1 MLEVVLPEKSYEIII
16 QRNALDQVADWL
28 SGLWQEKKIAIISD
42 ENVFPLYGQKIQQQ
56 LADRYE
62 AVNYV
67 IPAGEESKS
76 LSMAAKLYDFLA
88 TEQLTRSDGII
99 ALGGGVV
106 GDLAGFVASTYMRGI
121 SFVQIP
127 TSLLAQVDSSIGGK
141 TAVNAPNAKN
151 MIGTF
156 AQPDG
161 VLIDPETLTT
171 LPVKR
176 IQEGIAEIIKCGAI
190 KDESLWRELARFIDV
205 ADLVAHSELVIEKAL
220 RVKKEVV
227 EEDQFDQGS
236 RLFLNFGHTIGHAIE
251 QTAGYGQ
258 ISHGE
263 AVAIGMV
270 QISRN
275 AEKRKEIPEG
285 TTQQLI
291 KMIQKYQLP
300 ISYEP
305 WDEQAL
311 FQAITHDK
319 KARGKQ
325 LKIILLEKIGQAK
338 IQSIPIE
345 AIKNYL
351 EEGE

>member
-62 AVNYV
+62 VVNYV

-161 VLIDPETLTT
+161 VLMDPETLMT

-236 RLFLNFGHTIGHAIE
+236 RLFLNFGHTIGHA
-251 QTAGYGQ
+251 
-258 ISHGE
+258 
-263 AVAIGMV
+263 
-270 QISRN
+270 SRN
-275 AEKRKEIPEG
+275 AEKRKETPEG

>member
-1 MLEVVLPEKSYEIII
+1 MLEVVLPEKSYEILI
-16 QRNALDQVADWL
+16 QRQALNQVAGWIEQ
-28 SGLWQEKKIAIISD
+28 LWEEKRIAIISD
-42 ENVFPLYGQKIQQQ
+42 ENVYPIYGERVKQQ
-56 LADRYE
+56 LKEQYE
-62 AVNYV
+62 VVHYI
-67 IPAGEESKS
+67 IPAGEKSKS
-76 LSMAAKLYDFLA
+76 LEMAAKLYDFLA
-88 TEQLTRSDGII
+88 EKQFTRSDGVI

-141 TAVNAPNAKN
+141 TAVNGSTAKN

-161 VLIDPETLTT
+161 VLIDPETLKT
-171 LPVKR
+171 LPQKR

-190 KDESLWRELARFIDV
+190 KDTSLWSDLAQFTDIE
-205 ADLVAHSELVIEKAL
+205 DLLAHSESVIEKAL

-236 RLFLNFGHTIGHAIE
+236 RLLLNFGHAIGHAVE
-251 QTAGYGQ
+251 HTAGYGE

-270 QISRN
+270 QMSRM
-275 AEKRKEIPEG
+275 AEKRSEMPKGITE
-285 TTQQLI
+285 QLI
-291 KMIQKYQLP
+291 TMNRKYQLP

-305 WDEQAL
+305 WNEQML
-311 FQAITHDK
+311 YQAITHDK
-319 KARGKQ
+319 KARGQ
-325 LKIILLEKIGQAK
+325 NLKIILLEKIGQGK

-345 AIKNYL
+345 KIKYYL